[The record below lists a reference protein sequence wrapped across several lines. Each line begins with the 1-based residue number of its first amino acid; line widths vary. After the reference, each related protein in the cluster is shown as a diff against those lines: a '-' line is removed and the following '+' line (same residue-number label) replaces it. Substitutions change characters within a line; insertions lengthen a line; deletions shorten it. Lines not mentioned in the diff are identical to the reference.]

1 MIFRQRVLILWLLQN
16 SDVHI
21 RQPGVVSN
29 SHTTL
34 STLSPSLYLS
44 GCNSTS
50 CHIESWPSVSLI
62 PILHIPSSWD
72 CCQDIEKRIVDK
84 VVLASLVTEGR
95 SEAGSK
101 KRVSKITFE
110 RTTKRRLTLSPNWW
124 LHSAAYYIVHCMSQP
139 WDKINQVL
147 ARVWLWLHSPSALP
161 ITPSETL
168 RAINDDFQI
177 KILSNLSLLIHH
189 VCKSFSFCQSDPNI
203 LLPTILTS

>member
-1 MIFRQRVLILWLLQN
+1 M
-16 SDVHI
+16 
-21 RQPGVVSN
+21 
-29 SHTTL
+29 
-34 STLSPSLYLS
+34 LSPIATLRCTLYHHTYLLLAVILR
-44 GCNSTS
+44 G
-50 CHIESWPSVSLI
+50 WPSVSRI
-62 PILHIPSSWD
+62 PILHIASSWD

-95 SEAGSK
+95 SEAGFK

-124 LHSAAYYIVHCMSQP
+124 LHSAAYYILHCMSQP

-147 ARVWLWLHSPSALP
+147 ARVWLWLHSPTALP

-168 RAINDDFQI
+168 RAINDDFKI

-189 VCKSFSFCQSDPNI
+189 VCKSFSFCQNDPKI
-203 LLPTILTS
+203 LLSIISTS